1 MVNQP
6 DNLPIDRDSR
16 KVNGDLKN
24 LVSYCQKYYGPIK
37 FLDSWFNCVCKQNWW
52 ISVTFLHGA
61 FLMVNHSNLKV

>member
-16 KVNGDLKN
+16 KVNSDLKN

-37 FLDSWFNCVCKQNWW
+37 FLDS
-52 ISVTFLHGA
+52 
-61 FLMVNHSNLKV
+61 